1 MRRKP
6 LAPLTPEQ
14 QQLAAD
20 NERLIYLAIH
30 RYAPDEDADELY
42 GHAAEGLLRAASTYD
57 PTRGKFS
64 THAMWC
70 IRSEIAHRKKY
81 AQQRKRSGMLILY
94 TDDNDT
100 AFDSA
105 GKYDHTQRGAVKPKD
120 RPHFQSAGV
129 GDDVLV
135 DLFAAFCHAKRLGTK
150 LCHCA
155 RLLIIWFTPSRRT
168 PECIFHNYDYII
180 VSHAC
185 GQNFLELTANIL
197 GDFLVVLQKEN
208 PHGALHEDF
217 FVCRGIYACALEIG
231 RASCRER
238 V

>member
-1 MRRKP
+1 MRKKP
-6 LAPLTPEQ
+6 IAPLTPEQ

-20 NERLIYLAIH
+20 NERLIHLAIR
-30 RYAPDEDADELY
+30 RYAPNEDADDLY

-70 IRSEIAHRKKY
+70 MRGEIAHRKLY

-120 RPHFQSAGV
+120 RPRKDFDDSAADISRFLDTLTPVQRQTVCLRMAGYTYADIAAIRSV
-129 GDDVLV
+129 KLQAAYQAAQ
-135 DLFAAFCHAKRLGTK
+135 FAAKRWQEYNNTGT
-150 LCHCA
+150 A
-155 RLLIIWFTPSRRT
+155 GTSENRR
-168 PECIFHNYDYII
+168 
-180 VSHAC
+180 
-185 GQNFLELTANIL
+185 
-197 GDFLVVLQKEN
+197 K
-208 PHGALHEDF
+208 
-217 FVCRGIYACALEIG
+217 
-231 RASCRER
+231 
-238 V
+238 